1 MPLMPSLEWP
11 SPTNKNLPY
20 KNKTKKN
27 KTKKTGKETGF
38 LNQWEEEPFST
49 TYIPLYKYAD
59 MLLHREERP
68 GPTLLK
74 YNYENITSHNK
85 ENPLYSCTGKF
96 RACIL
101 NFS

>member
-38 LNQWEEEPFST
+38 LNQWEEEPFSNHS
-49 TYIPLYKYAD
+49 PLPTSPCTNTQICYCIGKRD
-59 MLLHREERP
+59 LGLPCLNIIMRISRP
-68 GPTLLK
+68 IIRK
-74 YNYENITSHNK
+74 IH
-85 ENPLYSCTGKF
+85 
-96 RACIL
+96 CIAAPGSSEPA
-101 NFS
+101 F